1 MEGRCYHRRTVFTTP
16 FYMENRFT
24 KKDFYLFLALFVLL
38 LTLVATMYMIDRQWQ
53 KLTRVEAAI
62 TEQAEDIRRL
72 RQAYSELRRN
82 MVAAPQADPGKNAGA
97 GSEIPDA
104 FRRAWEVVQR
114 PDYAEG
120 DWLVRAFG
128 QSIKTIT
135 PLVSSDVYASIVQG
149 YVLESLLDRDPDT
162 LEWEGRLA
170 ESWRV
175 SDDGLTI
182 TFRLRPEAAFSDG
195 RPVTAEDVVFSY
207 RFIMDPKIKAPRERA
222 YYEKLASVEALGPH
236 EVAFRFKEP
245 YYNSLTLAGG
255 MAIMAKHFY
264 EPYLQNPE
272 AFNQSKGLLFGSGP
286 YRLADPKGW
295 TPDSGLIELERN
307 PRYWAPVQ
315 PSFDRMIWKVIENET
330 ARLTAY
336 RNGEIDSYGAK
347 PREYRNKLLDD
358 EQLMSRSLNFEYLAP
373 TAGYRYIG
381 WNQQRKGK
389 PTRFADRR
397 VRLAMTYLTDRQRIV
412 DEIMLGYGEVAVG
425 PFNPRSKQH
434 APDLKPRRF
443 DVAKAKALLK
453 EAGYEDRDGD
463 GVLEDASGEP
473 FRFELVYPQGSED
486 YTALAL
492 FLKDSY
498 ARAGVQLVPKP
509 TEWSVMLDLL
519 DKKDFEAISLGW
531 SSSLESDL
539 YQIFHSDQIKN
550 NGDNFVHYSNPKLD
564 ALIEKARAT
573 VDEAQR
579 MPLWQEAERILYED
593 QPYTF
598 LTRSKALVL
607 VDKRMHN
614 VRVTPLGLNSTDTP
628 IGWYVP
634 AELQKYK

>member
-1 MEGRCYHRRTVFTTP
+1 
-16 FYMENRFT
+16 MENRFT
-24 KKDFYLFLALFVLL
+24 AKDFYLFLALFVLL
-38 LTLVATMYMIDRQWQ
+38 LVLVSTMYMIDRQWE
-53 KLTRVEAAI
+53 KLTRVEAVML
-62 TEQAEDIRRL
+62 EQAEDIRRL
-72 RQAYSELRRN
+72 RQAYTELRGKTLL
-82 MVAAPQADPGKNAGA
+82 APASATDAGKRA
-97 GSEIPDA
+97 GSEIPPA
-104 FRRAWEVVQR
+104 FKRSWEVSQR

-128 QSIKTIT
+128 NAIKTIT
-135 PLVSSDVYASIVQG
+135 PLVSSDVYASSVQE
-149 YVLESLLDRDPDT
+149 YVLESLLTRDPET
-162 LEWEGRLA
+162 LEWQGNLA
-170 ESWRV
+170 ESWEV

-182 TFRLRPEAAFSDG
+182 TFKLRPEAAFSDG
-195 RPVTAEDVVFSY
+195 HPVTADDVVFSY
-207 RFIMDPKIKAPRERA
+207 EFIMNPQIKAPRERA
-222 YYEKLASVEALGPH
+222 YYEKLASVKALGPH
-236 EVAFRFKEP
+236 EVRFVFKEP

-255 MAIMAKHFY
+255 MSIMAKHFY
-264 EPYLQNPE
+264 APYLKAPE
-272 AFNQSKGLLFGSGP
+272 TFNQSKGLLFGSGP

-295 TPDSGLIELERN
+295 TPDTGLIELERN
-307 PRYWAPVQ
+307 PRYWGPVQ

-336 RNGEIDSYGAK
+336 RNTEIDTYAAK
-347 PREYRNKLLDD
+347 PREYKNKLLKD
-358 EQLMSRSLNFEYLAP
+358 EQLMSRSQNFEYLAP

-381 WNQQRKGK
+381 WNQKRKGK

-397 VRLAMTYLTDRQRIV
+397 VRVAMTYLTDKQRIV

-425 PFNPRSKQH
+425 PFNPQGKQH
-434 APDLKPRRF
+434 APDLRPREF
-443 DVAKAKALLK
+443 NVDKAKSLLR

-463 GVLEDASGEP
+463 GVLDDASGKP

-531 SSSLESDL
+531 SASLESDL
-539 YQIFHSDQIKN
+539 YQIFHSDQAKN
-550 NGDNFVHYSNPKLD
+550 NGDNFINYSNPKLD
-564 ALIEKARAT
+564 ALIEKARST
-573 VDEAQR
+573 VDEAKR
-579 MPLWQEAERILYED
+579 MPLWQEAERVIYED

-598 LTRSKALVL
+598 LTRGESLVL
-607 VDKRMHN
+607 VDKRMKH
-614 VRVTPLGLNSTDTP
+614 VQVTPLGLNASETP

-634 AELQKYK
+634 AQQQKYK

>member
-1 MEGRCYHRRTVFTTP
+1 
-16 FYMENRFT
+16 MENRFT
-24 KKDFYLFLALFVLL
+24 AKDFYLFLVLFVLL
-38 LTLVATMYMIDRQWQ
+38 LVLVTTMYMIDRQWD
-53 KLTRVEAAI
+53 KLTRVEAVML
-62 TEQAEDIRRL
+62 EQAEDIRRL
-72 RQAYSELRRN
+72 RQAYTELKRN
-82 MVAAPQADPGKNAGA
+82 MQIAPENVAKTPDRA
-97 GSEIPDA
+97 GSEIPAA
-104 FRRAWEVVQR
+104 FQRSWEVAQR
-114 PDYAEG
+114 PDFAEG

-128 QSIKTIT
+128 NSIKTIT
-135 PLVSSDVYASIVQG
+135 PLVSSDVYASSVQE
-149 YVLESLLDRDPDT
+149 YVLESLLTRNPET
-162 LEWEGRLA
+162 LEWQGLLA
-170 ESWRV
+170 EGWQV

-182 TFRLRPEAAFSDG
+182 TFKLRPEAAFSDG
-195 RPVTAEDVVFSY
+195 HPVTAEDVVFSY
-207 RFIMDPKIKAPRERA
+207 EFIMNPQIKAPRERA
-222 YYEKLASVEALGPH
+222 YYEKLASVKALGPH
-236 EVAFRFKEP
+236 EVEFVFKEP

-255 MAIMAKHFY
+255 MSIMAKHFY
-264 EPYLQNPE
+264 EPYLENPE
-272 AFNQSKGLLFGSGP
+272 TFNQSKGLLFGSGP

-295 TPDSGLIELERN
+295 TPDTGLVELERN
-307 PRYWAPVQ
+307 PRYWGPVQ

-336 RNGEIDSYGAK
+336 RNTEIDTYAAK
-347 PREYRNKLLDD
+347 PREYKNKLLND
-358 EQLMSRSLNFEYLAP
+358 EQLMSRSQNFEYLAP

-381 WNQQRKGK
+381 WNQKRKGE

-397 VRLAMTYLTDRQRIV
+397 VRVAMTYLTDKRRIV

-425 PFNPRSKQH
+425 PFNPQGKQH
-434 APDLKPRRF
+434 APDLKPRQF
-443 DVAKAKALLK
+443 NVDKAKALLR

-463 GVLEDASGEP
+463 GVLEDASGKP

-531 SSSLESDL
+531 SASLESDL
-539 YQIFHSDQIKN
+539 YQIFHSDQAKN
-550 NGDNFVHYSNPKLD
+550 NGDNFINYSNPKLD

-579 MPLWQEAERILYED
+579 MPLWQEAERVIYED

-598 LTRSKALVL
+598 LTRGKSLVL
-607 VDKRMHN
+607 VDQRMKN
-614 VRVTPLGLNSTDTP
+614 VQVTPLGLNVSETP

>member
-1 MEGRCYHRRTVFTTP
+1 
-16 FYMENRFT
+16 MENRFT
-24 KKDFYLFLALFVLL
+24 AKDFYLFLVLFLL
-38 LTLVATMYMIDRQWQ
+38 LLVLVTTMYMIDRQWE
-53 KLTRVEAAI
+53 KLTRVEAVML
-62 TEQAEDIRRL
+62 EQAKDIRRL
-72 RQAYSELRRN
+72 RQAYTELRRTARVTPDASAELSDRN
-82 MVAAPQADPGKNAGA
+82 
-97 GSEIPDA
+97 GSEIPAA
-104 FRRAWEVVQR
+104 FQRSWEVSKR

-128 QSIKTIT
+128 NAIKTIT
-135 PLVSSDVYASIVQG
+135 PLVSSDVYASMVQG
-149 YVLESLLDRDPDT
+149 YVLESLLTRHPET
-162 LEWEGRLA
+162 LEWQGMLA
-170 ESWRV
+170 ESWQV

-182 TFRLRPEAAFSDG
+182 TFKLRPEAAFSDG

-207 RFIMDPKIKAPRERA
+207 DFIMNPKIKAPRERA
-222 YYEKLASVEALGPH
+222 YYEKLASVKALGPH
-236 EVAFRFKEP
+236 EVEFIFKEP

-255 MAIMAKHFY
+255 MSIMAKHFY
-264 EPYLQNPE
+264 GAYLEEPE
-272 AFNQSKGLLFGSGP
+272 TFNQSKGLLFGSGP

-295 TPDSGLIELERN
+295 TPDTGLIELERN
-307 PRYWAPVQ
+307 PRYWGPVQ

-336 RNGEIDSYGAK
+336 RNTEIDTYAAK
-347 PREYRNKLLDD
+347 PREYKNKLLSD
-358 EQLMSRSLNFEYLAP
+358 EQLMSRSQNFEYLPP

-381 WNQQRKGK
+381 WNQKRKGE

-397 VRLAMTYLTDRQRIV
+397 VRVAMTYLTDKRRIV

-425 PFNPRSKQH
+425 PFNPQGKQH
-434 APDLKPRRF
+434 APDLQPRDF
-443 DVAKAKALLK
+443 NVDKAKALLR

-463 GVLEDASGEP
+463 GVLEDASGKP

-498 ARAGVQLVPKP
+498 ARAGVQLLPKP

-531 SSSLESDL
+531 SASLESDL
-539 YQIFHSDQIKN
+539 YQIFHSDQAKN
-550 NGDNFVHYSNPKLD
+550 NGDNFINYSNPKLD

-579 MPLWQEAERILYED
+579 MPLWQEAERVIYED

-598 LTRSKALVL
+598 LTRGKSLVL
-607 VDKRMHN
+607 VDQRMKN
-614 VRVTPLGLNSTDTP
+614 VQVTPLGLNVSETP

>member
-1 MEGRCYHRRTVFTTP
+1 
-16 FYMENRFT
+16 MENRFT
-24 KKDFYLFLALFVLL
+24 AKDFYLFLVLFVLL
-38 LTLVATMYMIDRQWQ
+38 LVLVTTMYMIDRQWD
-53 KLTRVEAAI
+53 KLTRVEAVML
-62 TEQAEDIRRL
+62 EQAEDIRRL
-72 RQAYSELRRN
+72 RQAYTELRRTARVRPDASAELSERN
-82 MVAAPQADPGKNAGA
+82 
-97 GSEIPDA
+97 GSEIPAA
-104 FRRAWEVVQR
+104 FQRSWEVSQR
-114 PDYAEG
+114 PDFAEG

-128 QSIKTIT
+128 NSIKTIT
-135 PLVSSDVYASIVQG
+135 PLVSSDVYASMVQG
-149 YVLESLLDRDPDT
+149 YVLESLLTRHPET
-162 LEWEGRLA
+162 LEWQGMLA
-170 ESWRV
+170 ESWQV

-182 TFRLRPEAAFSDG
+182 TFKLRPEAAFSDG

-207 RFIMDPKIKAPRERA
+207 EFIMNPQIKAPRERA
-222 YYEKLASVEALGPH
+222 YYEKLASVKALGPQ
-236 EVAFRFKEP
+236 EVEFVFKEP

-255 MAIMAKHFY
+255 MSIMAKHFY
-264 EPYLQNPE
+264 GPYLENPE
-272 AFNQSKGLLFGSGP
+272 TFNQSKGLLFGSGP

-295 TPDSGLIELERN
+295 TPDTGLVELERN
-307 PRYWAPVQ
+307 PRYWGPVQ

-336 RNGEIDSYGAK
+336 RNTEIDTYAAK
-347 PREYRNKLLDD
+347 PREYKNKLLSD
-358 EQLMSRSLNFEYLAP
+358 EQLMSRSQNFEYLPP

-381 WNQQRKGK
+381 WNQKRKGE

-397 VRLAMTYLTDRQRIV
+397 VRVAMTYLTDKRRIV

-425 PFNPRSKQH
+425 PFNPQGKQH
-434 APDLKPRRF
+434 APDLKPRLF
-443 DVAKAKALLK
+443 NVDKAKALLR

-531 SSSLESDL
+531 SASLESDL
-539 YQIFHSDQIKN
+539 YQIFHSDQAKN
-550 NGDNFVHYSNPKLD
+550 NGDNFINYSNPKLD
-564 ALIEKARAT
+564 ALIEQARAT

-579 MPLWQEAERILYED
+579 MPLWQEAERVIYED

-598 LTRSKALVL
+598 LTRGKSLVL
-607 VDKRMHN
+607 VDQRMKN
-614 VRVTPLGLNSTDTP
+614 VQVTPLGLNVSETP

>member
-1 MEGRCYHRRTVFTTP
+1 
-16 FYMENRFT
+16 MENRFS
-24 KKDFYLFLALFVLL
+24 KKDFYYFLAFGLLFLVLL
-38 LTLVATMYMIDRQWQ
+38 MTMYMIDRQWQ

-72 RQAYSELRRN
+72 RQAYSELKRSA
-82 MVAAPQADPGKNAGA
+82 VIAPARADKTATPDRA
-97 GSEIPDA
+97 GSEIPPA
-104 FRRAWEVVQR
+104 FRRAWEITQR
-114 PDYAEG
+114 SDYAEG

-128 QSIKTIT
+128 QSVKTIT
-135 PLVSSDVYASIVQG
+135 PLVSSDVYASLVQE
-149 YVLESLLDRDPDT
+149 YVLESLLKRDPET
-162 LEWEGRLA
+162 LEWQGLLA
-170 ESWRV
+170 ESWQV

-182 TFRLRPEAAFSDG
+182 TFKLRPEAAFSDG
-195 RPVTAEDVVFSY
+195 RPVTAEDVVFTY
-207 RFIMDPKIKAPRERA
+207 DFIMNPKIKAPRERA
-222 YYEKLASVEALGPH
+222 YYEKLASVKALGPR
-236 EVAFRFKEP
+236 EVEFRFKEP
-245 YYNSLTLAGG
+245 YYNALTLAGG
-255 MAIMAKHFY
+255 MAILAKHFY
-264 EPYLQNPE
+264 GPYLEDPE

-286 YRLADPKGW
+286 YRMPDPKGW
-295 TPDSGLIELERN
+295 TPDSGMVELARN
-307 PRYWAPVQ
+307 PRYWGPVQ

-336 RNGEIDSYGAK
+336 RNTEIDTYGAR
-347 PREYRNKLLDD
+347 PREYRNLLDD
-358 EQLMSRSLNFEYLAP
+358 DQLMSRSQHFEYLPP

-381 WNQQRKGK
+381 WNQKRKGK

-397 VRLAMTYLTDRQRIV
+397 VRVAMTYLTDKQRIV

-425 PFNPRSKQH
+425 PFNPQGKQH
-434 APDLKPRRF
+434 APDLKPRGF
-443 DVAKAKALLK
+443 DVARAKALLK

-463 GVLEDASGEP
+463 GVLEDASGKP

-531 SSSLESDL
+531 SASLESDL
-539 YQIFHSDQIKN
+539 YQIFHSDQAKN
-550 NGDNFVHYSNPKLD
+550 NGDNFVNYSNPKLD

-573 VDEAQR
+573 VDEKKR

-598 LTRSKALVL
+598 LTRGKSLVL

-614 VRVTPLGLNSTDTP
+614 VKVTPLGLNASDTP

-634 AELQKYK
+634 AEQQKYQ